1 MHILKK
7 MDVYVCYSSGGIE
20 FGNQCLITLCLAA
33 LQWKCKESEQGL
45 SYVGPPPSSLS
56 SSFPGTGLEE
66 RGSGVWKVPED
77 SG

>member
-45 SYVGPPPSSLS
+45 SYVGPPPS
-56 SSFPGTGLEE
+56 
-66 RGSGVWKVPED
+66 
-77 SG
+77 